1 MIMAALYSQA
11 LARLATGGHVSGP
24 WQGLILVWLIAPDA
38 ILGSSCTQPRPVRLR
53 PYVSGRE
60 TVQSRATW
68 PDMSAWV
75 MPSGCPAGHWTS
87 SIR

>member
-1 MIMAALYSQA
+1 METNYYGGSVGTRLKDQQQDWTAGVAFYDISNAAQPA
-11 LARLATGGHVSGP
+11 LTNTGAGVTEE
-24 WQGLILVWLIAPDA
+24 APVV
-38 ILGSSCTQPRPVRLR
+38 CRQ
-53 PYVSGRE
+53 

-87 SIR
+87 SMR